1 MSNVMEDFEFLRLWD
16 LYHGLLT
23 KTQQEI
29 TNLYFNCDLSLA
41 EIAEEKGCSR
51 QSVSD
56 CLSVCRR
63 QLEEYEEKL
72 HFSKLL
78 LFSTLSLSKFITEI
92 EQWAKSAGLSE
103 TQKKA
108 VEEILNRDYTK
119 EVEEAFGTN
128 AEKPV

>member
-1 MSNVMEDFEFLRLWD
+1 MTGVFLAYIIEQLMEDMHFLRLWD

-56 CLSVCRR
+56 CLAVCRK

-72 HFSKLL
+72 HAVAVSDALENFAK
-78 LFSTLSLSKFITEI
+78 KYPEHRKEI
-92 EQWAKSAGLSE
+92 EGILDGIKSDE
-103 TQKKA
+103 KK
-108 VEEILNRDYTK
+108 
-119 EVEEAFGTN
+119 
-128 AEKPV
+128 